1 MATTVVFQPD
11 DTTAFDNFLHTSVSV
26 PPTWSQ
32 LAIGQS
38 GGSRVRTIFVW
49 DLTSLPAGAIVT
61 SASLALTED
70 TDSITSTQSVRT
82 YRMTQTAVTE
92 SATWATY
99 DGSNAW
105 STAGGDYSTDIGST
119 EATDGGDLTIDD
131 SSFVSLVND
140 ALGNRSGLLRIIIST
155 QKEFDADFSGTQRMY
170 YKSASTA
177 IVSERPKLTVT
188 YTLPATWVGGTGL
201 TLTSASGWST
211 GAVPTSNVARFSG
224 GFETGKGSVTLGS
237 CLIGNDFQG
246 GLGTSVTPA
255 TITTE
260 QVRIDSSDGALYLT
274 VGIPI
279 LSVSTG
285 VAVIRRFP
293 RETEL
298 NFTLGKVYVF
308 AHTNDRRTN
317 GTLVFGT
324 SCDIDFLTI
333 TNTSSQHL
341 SVQLG
346 GTIDNIVISGPVR
359 LTGSATVSGAM
370 RIVGPSATADCD
382 ASVVGDIFVSGAAA
396 TFGGT
401 NLASSGSM
409 EVSRSNVKLS
419 GDDVGITVG
428 DLIVSSGGSV
438 TVDNNGGATFNSISS
453 FAGQLNSTTPHSL
466 TVSSFG
472 KMSSTKFRSLNFS
485 TPRNSGHAIGITT

>member
-49 DLTSLPAGAIVT
+49 DLTSLPAGAVVT

-105 STAGGDYSTDIGST
+105 ATAGGDYSTDIGST
-119 EATDGGDLTIDD
+119 EATDGGDLTIND

-155 QKEFDADFSGTQRMY
+155 QKELDADFSGTQRMY

-201 TLTSASGWST
+201 TLASASGWST
-211 GAVPTSNVARFSG
+211 GEVPTSNTARFSSG
-224 GFETGKGSVTLGS
+224 YETGKGTVTLGS
-237 CLIGNDFQG
+237 CLIGNDFEG
-246 GLGTSVTPA
+246 GIGTSATPA
-255 TITTE
+255 SISTELIVIDNQDGSLFLGVDVPLLSTT
-260 QVRIDSSDGALYLT
+260 
-274 VGIPI
+274 
-279 LSVSTG
+279 TG
-285 VAVIRRFP
+285 LAIIRRFP
-293 RETEL
+293 QETEL
-298 NFTLGKVYVF
+298 NLELGNVYVF
-308 AHTNDRRTN
+308 AQSDYRRGN
-317 GTLVFGT
+317 GKLVFGSSTDIT
-324 SCDIDFLTI
+324 SLHIS
-333 TNTSSQHL
+333 NTSSQHL
-341 SVQLG
+341 SIQLG
-346 GTIDNIVISGPVR
+346 GTIDNITVSGPVR
-359 LTGSATVSGAM
+359 LTGSATVSGTM
-370 RIVGPSATADCD
+370 KVIGPAAHVDCD
-382 ASVVGDIFVSGAAA
+382 ASVAGDVVVTGAVAK
-396 TFGGT
+396 FGGD
-401 NLASSGSM
+401 NLASSGTL
-409 EVSRSNVKLS
+409 EVSRSNVSLS
-419 GDDVGITVG
+419 GDDVSITVG
-428 DLIVSSGGSV
+428 DLIVSTGGAV
-438 TVDNNGGATFNSISS
+438 TVDSNGGATFNSVTALS
-453 FAGQLNSTTPHSL
+453 GRLNSTTPHTL
-466 TVSSFG
+466 AVSAFG

-485 TPRNSGHAIGITT
+485 HIGNSGHFVGITT